1 MKTKLPLILGV
12 LIIVLGLV
20 GSNALFV
27 VNERQQAIVLQFGD
41 PVHTITEPGLNF
53 KIPFI
58 QNLVF
63 YEKRVLNFDPPVESL
78 ILADQK
84 PLQVDS
90 YVRYRITDPL
100 QFYKTVTTETGLARN
115 LGPIV
120 SSSTRS
126 VLGNVNLASVLS
138 EERTGIMTDIRARVN
153 AQTDRF
159 GIVVVDVR
167 LRRADLPEATSQ
179 AVYQRMQ
186 SEREREAAEFRAQG
200 FEQAQRIRAS
210 ADREATVIRAEAKR
224 EADIIRGVGDAR
236 KTTILADAY
245 TTDEDF
251 FRFFRTMEAYRD
263 SVQESNSYL
272 VLDPSQMEFFDF
284 FGRSSNT
291 APQPADPAQ

>member
-1 MKTKLPLILGV
+1 MKGKLPLILGV
-12 LIIVLGLV
+12 LIIILGFV

-27 VNERQQAIVLQFGD
+27 VDERQQAIVLQFGD
-41 PVHTITEPGLNF
+41 PVHTITEPGLNV
-53 KIPFI
+53 KVPLI
-58 QNLVF
+58 QNVVF
-63 YEKRVLNFDPPVESL
+63 YDKRVLNFDPPVESL

-126 VLGNVNLASVLS
+126 ILGNVNLASVLS
-138 EERTGIMTDIRARVN
+138 DERTGIMTDIRSRVN
-153 AQTDRF
+153 GQTERF
-159 GIVVVDVR
+159 GIEVVDVR

-200 FEQAQRIRAS
+200 FEAGQRIRAA

-224 EADIIRGVGDAR
+224 EADITRGVGDAR

-245 TTDEDF
+245 SRDQDF
-251 FRFFRTMEAYRD
+251 FRFFRTMEAYRG
-263 SVQESNSYL
+263 SVSESNSYL
-272 VLDPSQMEFFDF
+272 VLDPAQMEFFDF
-284 FGRSSNT
+284 FGRSGT
-291 APQPADPAQ
+291 VPVAPNQ

>member
-1 MKTKLPLILGV
+1 MKGKLPLILGIAV
-12 LIIVLGLV
+12 IILGLV
-20 GSNALFV
+20 GSNAFFV
-27 VNERQQAIVLQFGD
+27 VDEREQSIVLQFGD
-41 PVHTITEPGLNF
+41 PVRNITEPGLNV
-53 KIPFI
+53 KLPFI

-90 YVRYRITDPL
+90 YVRYRITDAL

-138 EERTGIMTDIRARVN
+138 EERTGIMTDIRSRVN
-153 AQTDRF
+153 AQSGRF
-159 GIVVVDVR
+159 GIEVVDVR

-179 AVYQRMQ
+179 AVYARMQ

-200 FEQAQRIRAS
+200 FEASQRIRSS

-224 EADIIRGVGDAR
+224 EADITRGVGDAR
-236 KTTILADAY
+236 KTSILADAY
-245 TTDEDF
+245 SRDQDF

-272 VLDPSQMEFFDF
+272 VLDPKQMEFFDF
-284 FGRSSNT
+284 FGRSGT
-291 APQPADPAQ
+291 VPVAPNE

>member
-1 MKTKLPLILGV
+1 MKGKLPLILGV
-12 LIIVLGLV
+12 FIIVLGLV
-20 GSNALFV
+20 GSNAFFV
-27 VNERQQAIVLQFGD
+27 VDERQQTIVLQFGD
-41 PVHTITEPGLNF
+41 PVHTITEPGLNM

-58 QNLVF
+58 QNLV
-63 YEKRVLNFDPPVESL
+63 YYDKRVLNFDPPVENL

-100 QFYKTVTTETGLARN
+100 QFYKTVTTENSLARA

-138 EERTGIMTDIRARVN
+138 EERTGIMTDIRTRVN
-153 AQTDRF
+153 NQTDRF

-200 FEQAQRIRAS
+200 FEQSQRIRAS

-224 EADIIRGVGDAR
+224 EADIIRGQGDAR

-245 TTDEDF
+245 TTDEEF

-272 VLDPSQMEFFDF
+272 VLDPAQMEFFDF

-291 APQPADPAQ
+291 RPQPADGE

>member
-1 MKTKLPLILGV
+1 MKGKLPLILGV
-12 LIIVLGLV
+12 VIIILGFI
-20 GSNALFV
+20 GANALFV
-27 VNERQQAIVLQFGD
+27 VDERQQAIVLQFGD
-41 PVHTITEPGLNF
+41 PVNTITEPGLNV
-53 KIPFI
+53 KVPMI
-58 QNLVF
+58 QNVVF
-63 YEKRVLNFDPPVESL
+63 YDKRVLNFDPPVESL

-90 YVRYRITDPL
+90 YVRYRILDPL

-138 EERTGIMTDIRARVN
+138 EERTGIMSDIRSRVN
-153 AQTDRF
+153 GETNRF
-159 GIVVVDVR
+159 GIQVVDVR

-200 FEQAQRIRAS
+200 FEAAQRIRAA

-224 EADIIRGVGDAR
+224 EADITRGVGDAR

-245 TTDEDF
+245 SLDQDF
-251 FRFFRTMEAYRD
+251 FRFFRTMEAYRG
-263 SVQESNSYL
+263 SVSETNSYL
-272 VLDPSQMEFFDF
+272 VLDPKQMEFFDF
-284 FGRSSNT
+284 FGRSGT
-291 APQPADPAQ
+291 VPVAPNQ

>member
-1 MKTKLPLILGV
+1 MKGKLPLILGV
-12 LIIVLGLV
+12 LIIILGFV

-27 VNERQQAIVLQFGD
+27 VDERQQAIVLQFGD
-41 PVHTITEPGLNF
+41 PVHTITEPGLNV
-53 KIPFI
+53 KVPLI
-58 QNLVF
+58 QNVVF
-63 YEKRVLNFDPPVESL
+63 YDKRVLNFDPPVESL

-126 VLGNVNLASVLS
+126 ILGNVNLASVLS
-138 EERTGIMTDIRARVN
+138 DERTGIMTDIRSRVN
-153 AQTDRF
+153 DQTERF
-159 GIVVVDVR
+159 GIEVVDVR

-200 FEQAQRIRAS
+200 FEAGQRIRAA

-224 EADIIRGVGDAR
+224 EADITRGVGDAR

-245 TTDEDF
+245 SRDEDF
-251 FRFFRTMEAYRD
+251 FRFFRTMEAYRG
-263 SVQESNSYL
+263 SVSESNSYL
-272 VLDPSQMEFFDF
+272 VLDPAQMEFFDF
-284 FGRSSNT
+284 FGRSGT
-291 APQPADPAQ
+291 VPVAPNK